1 MRLGQTNKFDLSL
14 DFHYLCSVV
23 AMKMKKTVLF
33 LAFVLVASG
42 VDAQKIGRMRES
54 LARPAAFSRARVE
67 VTEQPDAAR
76 AVATADNA
84 AGRTKI
90 TVYRV
95 SLLSDNS
102 QNAGSNA
109 QAVAARFGE
118 LFPGIAVDVSYE
130 SPHFKVAAG
139 NFIDR
144 VDAVALC
151 GKVLSHFPKAYVKQE
166 EVPVS
171 NVVSSTVLRQNSSSS
186 APAEENNGKT
196 IDN

>member
-1 MRLGQTNKFDLSL
+1 
-14 DFHYLCSVV
+14 
-23 AMKMKKTVLF
+23 MKKTVLF
-33 LAFVLVASG
+33 FAFVLVVAG
-42 VDAQKIGRMRES
+42 VDAQKIGRMRDA

-67 VTEQPDAAR
+67 VIEQPDAAR
-76 AVATADNA
+76 AVAMADNA

-102 QNAGSNA
+102 QNAGANA

-118 LFPGIAVDVSYE
+118 LFPGIAVEVSYE

-144 VDAVALC
+144 VEAVALC

-166 EVPVS
+166 DVS
-171 NVVSSTVLRQNSSSS
+171 VESVVSSAVLQQNSSSS
-186 APAEENNGKT
+186 SPAEENNEKP